1 MRVIKL
7 SWRVSAE
14 VPKHFAASSHYTFAS
29 CKSSC

>member
-7 SWRVSAE
+7 SWIVQE
-14 VPKHFAASSHYTFAS
+14 QELKHLAASSHYTFAG